1 MPTPESRIKTKVK
14 RALVERGIYYIT
26 PATGGYGRSG
36 VPDFIVCIRGRF
48 LALECKAN
56 GNIPTPLQE
65 REMENICRS
74 GGCAHVINE
83 SNVDSLPATLDI
95 MLDDR
100 SEKEAR

>member
-1 MPTPESRIKTKVK
+1 MSTPEGRIKTKVK
-14 RALVERGIYYIT
+14 RALTERSIYYFM

-36 VPDFIVCIRGRF
+36 VPDFIVCIRGKF

-56 GNIPTPLQE
+56 GNKPTPLQE
-65 REMENICRS
+65 REMESICRS

-83 SNVDSLPATLDI
+83 DNVDSLPATLDA

-100 SEKEAR
+100 S